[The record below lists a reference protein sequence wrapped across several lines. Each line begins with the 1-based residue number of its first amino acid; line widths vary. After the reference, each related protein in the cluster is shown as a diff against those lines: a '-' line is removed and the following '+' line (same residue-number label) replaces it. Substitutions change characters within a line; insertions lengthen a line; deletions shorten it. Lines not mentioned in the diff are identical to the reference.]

1 MDKSFGLGL
10 ALLTIMG
17 ACSMIPLLAAVEAAP
32 LPVLA
37 QDTPIQASEVAGNFQ
52 PQIERLH
59 ASISNQCRGPM
70 HILPPDDFSG
80 ALYSCTSGTASLIA
94 IAAPP
99 PAIENL
105 QTLRVSWNDV
115 FNRASGARLVHA
127 DRAAALFFVTAAATY
142 FAPDL
147 VDEIL
152 IAFEGDTPRQWQIGN
167 VALSYS
173 YFRATLSDERVL
185 TIGPAGLN

>member
-1 MDKSFGLGL
+1 MNKSLGL
-10 ALLTIMG
+10 ALAIVC
-17 ACSMIPLLAAVEAAP
+17 ACSINPLLAAVEAAP
-32 LPVLA
+32 LDQPA
-37 QDTPIQASEVAGNFQ
+37 QDAPIQTPSAGGNFQ

-70 HILPPDDFSG
+70 SILPPDDFSG

-115 FNRASGARLVHA
+115 FNRASGSRFVHA
-127 DRAAALFFVTAAATY
+127 DRAAALFFVTAATTY

-147 VDEIL
+147 VDEVL
-152 IAFEGDTPRQWQIGN
+152 VAFEGDTPRQWQVGN